1 MNNPQKPQAATDTTT
16 AITSGKFVTVTF
28 VKNDGSIQRI
38 NGRTGVTKHLKGG
51 KISGLESP
59 SKVKYITIWDLR
71 AKGYRNIRRDSILRI
86 NAEGFTVG
94 TNLNSAYAKKIVA

>member
-1 MNNPQKPQAATDTTT
+1 MKNATKPQAATDTTT

-38 NGRTGVTKHLKGG
+38 NGRTGVTKYLKGG

-59 SKVKYITIWDLR
+59 GKVKYITIWDLR

>member
-1 MNNPQKPQAATDTTT
+1 MKNTTKPQAATDTTS

-28 VKNDGSIQRI
+28 VTNNGSIRRI

-59 SKVKYITIWDLR
+59 SKVKYITIWDLL

-94 TNLNSAYAKKIVA
+94 TNLSSAYAKKIIA